1 LGTAWLFQQFA
12 TGTLPNF
19 NYTPGSGL
27 VTSAYLLQNAFWV
40 LEGQI
45 GNNFNDVFLNMVISQ
60 FGSLAAAEADNNGV
74 YRVGVLGLTAVT
86 ATGAPGAQAQPMLN
100 LTRSI
105 DLLPDGGSV
114 LILMGVGLSGLALF
128 ARKFRS

>member
-1 LGTAWLFQQFA
+1 
-12 TGTLPNF
+12 
-19 NYTPGSGL
+19 
-27 VTSAYLLQNAFWV
+27 LLQNAFWV